1 MPANI
6 NYMVSGLKPQQAT
19 RVFQILNG
27 FKRADITQL
36 GSKPQDLALCPP
48 TILGNWVALATI
60 ATLRYK
66 IEVCKSSHEQVFY
79 VTC

>member
-27 FKRADITQL
+27 FKRADITQMR
-36 GSKPQDLALCPP
+36 SKPQELALFPP
-48 TILGNWVALATI
+48 TIQGNWIALATI
-60 ATLRYK
+60 LTLQCK